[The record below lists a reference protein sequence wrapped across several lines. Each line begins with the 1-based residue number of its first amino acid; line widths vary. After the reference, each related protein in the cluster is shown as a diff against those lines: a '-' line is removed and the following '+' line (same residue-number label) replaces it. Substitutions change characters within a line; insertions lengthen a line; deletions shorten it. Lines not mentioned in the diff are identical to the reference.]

1 MEGTANLRV
10 YYNSEIIPHTHE
22 GEIIPHP
29 FSLVIPCTM
38 TFAEL
43 QNNLC
48 RSIQSHISKRVNNIL
63 YRNPVILFGKLMQ
76 FHIMSITD
84 DTNMQQMFHIYQ
96 QSRFQVTMIELYVEF
111 EHLGTDA
118 IDHESDMDEVRDIVW
133 EEDNSDSEDDFE
145 ANYEVNDENEDE
157 NEYANIGVVAA
168 NDGEFSIRMEFSSKE
183 SVISAIKNYTISRGV
198 AYTMYAFQPMTLY
211 AKCKR
216 HDKGCDWLIRASLN
230 RKKGYWEIRS
240 YNGRHTCTT
249 GTISQ
254 NHFKLDS
261 NMIVDAIRPLVE
273 VNPSLKVKSIIAEVQ
288 SKFNY
293 TVSYRKAWLAKQK
306 CVAKIFGDWK
316 ISYRTLPWWC
326 MAMCAKMPGS
336 RVRIETLP
344 IYRGSEEVNDI
355 RILRRVFWSFS
366 PCIRAFRHCKPLVQ
380 VDSTRLYGKFKGT
393 LLVAIAQDG
402 NQNIVPIAFAIVES
416 ETADEW
422 DFFLHQLRK
431 NVVTQDGVGII
442 SNCHESIQ
450 AAIAR
455 SDGAWAP
462 PRARHMFCIRH
473 IGANFLKRFK
483 TPHLH
488 KLVIN
493 IGYSRT
499 KQEYNINY
507 ERLRERGEAYTNWC
521 DEIGLQR
528 WVLAFDEGYRWGH
541 MTTNMVEC
549 INSALKGA
557 RNLPVNAVLRATC
570 YWLNK
575 LFTRKSDEAHER
587 IRNGFTYSEFATRRV
602 KENLHRAG
610 NIVVNRFDRHNEVFE
625 VHEMDNGSI
634 FTVNLAQRVCDCGHF
649 QVERLPCRHVL
660 ACCAN
665 QRLDWQV
672 YVNDVYKMSEIR
684 KVYSAKFAPLG
695 DPDTWP
701 KYKGPKVIGNPS
713 LMKVAKGQPKSTPT

>member
-306 CVAKIFGDWK
+306 CVAKIF
-316 ISYRTLPWWC
+316 
-326 MAMCAKMPGS
+326 
-336 RVRIETLP
+336 
-344 IYRGSEEVNDI
+344 
-355 RILRRVFWSFS
+355 
-366 PCIRAFRHCKPLVQ
+366 
-380 VDSTRLYGKFKGT
+380 
-393 LLVAIAQDG
+393 
-402 NQNIVPIAFAIVES
+402 
-416 ETADEW
+416 
-422 DFFLHQLRK
+422 
-431 NVVTQDGVGII
+431 
-442 SNCHESIQ
+442 
-450 AAIAR
+450 
-455 SDGAWAP
+455 
-462 PRARHMFCIRH
+462 
-473 IGANFLKRFK
+473 
-483 TPHLH
+483 
-488 KLVIN
+488 
-493 IGYSRT
+493 
-499 KQEYNINY
+499 
-507 ERLRERGEAYTNWC
+507 
-521 DEIGLQR
+521 
-528 WVLAFDEGYRWGH
+528 
-541 MTTNMVEC
+541 
-549 INSALKGA
+549 
-557 RNLPVNAVLRATC
+557 
-570 YWLNK
+570 
-575 LFTRKSDEAHER
+575 
-587 IRNGFTYSEFATRRV
+587 EFATRRV

-665 QRLDWQV
+665 QRFDWQV

-701 KYKGPKVIGNPS
+701 KYKGPKCTLCGEKSDSSSRCPQHAGSSSGGIGREDSSTEKRKPFHSRSFYRTLYHKPPPQIRNPRTLSRNPPSKLPLSACPPSARHLSARPPLVHYFGSLTVLLFLDVVVMWNGSEANVHYMGVLLLLKYGLNILQGIKGENKNSKKLLKVI
-713 LMKVAKGQPKSTPT
+713 